1 MQNSYELYIF
11 HFLLLALKRIHL
23 FDILL
28 DGVFC
33 LKTGGRKEVYMTIL
47 IKNGRV
53 INPSEKMD
61 KVLDVYVKD
70 GVIVEKGENIE
81 KEADKVIDAKGC
93 FVMPGLIDLHVHF
106 RDPGL
111 TYKEDIITGSM
122 AAANGGFTSVCCMPN
137 TKPVTD
143 NAEVVRYIIN
153 KGKEAG
159 YTNVLP
165 VGSVTKGMAGKQITD
180 VFELKE
186 AGVCAISEDGKSVM
200 DSNVYRDAMK
210 NAVKADVPVLAH
222 CEDINLVNGGV
233 MNMGDKSEKFGVK
246 GISNAVE
253 DIIVARDILLAKETG
268 AKLHLCHCST
278 KDSVTMVKKAKEDGV
293 KVTAEVCPHHFAMS
307 TDDMDSADANYKM
320 NPPLRTREDVD
331 ALIKGLSED
340 VMDVI
345 ATDHAPHSKDEK
357 AKEFKAAPSGMIGL
371 ETSLALGITNLVKKG
386 YLTLEELLTKMTVNP
401 AKLYKMDKGC
411 IEAGKIADLVIFNPD
426 EEWEVT
432 ENFVSKASNSPFIG
446 QKLYG
451 KIKYTICNGNVVYKD
466 LK

>member
-1 MQNSYELYIF
+1 
-11 HFLLLALKRIHL
+11 
-23 FDILL
+23 
-28 DGVFC
+28 
-33 LKTGGRKEVYMTIL
+33 MTIL

-233 MNMGDKSEKFGVK
+233 MNMGDKSEEFGVK

-293 KVTAEVCPHHFAMS
+293 KVTAEVCPHHFAM
-307 TDDMDSADANYKM
+307 TEDEIAGDDANYKM
-320 NPPLRTREDVD
+320 NPPLRSAADVE
-331 ALIKGLSED
+331 ALVDGLADGTMEAIS
-340 VMDVI
+340 
-345 ATDHAPHSKDEK
+345 TDHAPHGEEEK
-357 AKEFKAAPSGMIGL
+357 KQSIAKAPFGIVGS
-371 ETSLALGITNLVKKG
+371 ETAYALSVTHLVKTGK
-386 YLTLEELLTKMTVNP
+386 LTPFQLVEKMSTNP
-401 AKLYKMDKGC
+401 CRILSVPGGTLSVGAPAD
-411 IEAGKIADLVIFNPD
+411 ITIADMDSEYVIDKNTFL
-426 EEWEVT
+426 
-432 ENFVSKASNSPFIG
+432 SKGKNTPFDG
-446 QKLYG
+446 AKVNGRVY
-451 KIKYTICNGNVVYKD
+451 YTIVGGNIVYQYE
-466 LK
+466 

>member
-1 MQNSYELYIF
+1 
-11 HFLLLALKRIHL
+11 
-23 FDILL
+23 
-28 DGVFC
+28 
-33 LKTGGRKEVYMTIL
+33 MTIL

-233 MNMGDKSEKFGVK
+233 MNMGDKSEEFGVK

-293 KVTAEVCPHHFAMS
+293 KVTAEVCPHHIAMS

-345 ATDHAPHSKDEK
+345 ATDHAPHSAEEK
-357 AKEFKAAPSGMIGL
+357 ARSITEAPFGIVGL
-371 ETSLALGITNLVKKG
+371 ETAVPLTVTHLLKPGFITPMQMA
-386 YLTLEELLTKMTVNP
+386 EKMSYNP
-401 AKLYKMDKGC
+401 AKVLGIDKGSLD
-411 IEAGKIADLVIFNPD
+411 EGKVADITIINPD
-426 EEWEVT
+426 EEYIIDVNEFKSKGRNT
-432 ENFVSKASNSPFIG
+432 PFGGTKVSGKVKWTILG
-446 QKLYG
+446 G
-451 KIKYTICNGNVVYKD
+451 KIVKEPEEER
-466 LK
+466 